1 MARNT
6 TPLKVVGKADEKNKS
21 AALDAAL
28 SQIDRAFG
36 KGAVMKLG
44 QKNSMD
50 VEAVSTGNLQVK
62 RLYPYT
68 VWQKF
73 RNKVVLRLL
82 WMLNMRLILFM
93 RVSSVLM

>member
-1 MARNT
+1 MARNS

-50 VEAVSTGNLQVK
+50 VEAVSTGSLGLDIALGIGGLP
-62 RLYPYT
+62 RG
-68 VWQKF
+68 
-73 RNKVVLRLL
+73 R
-82 WMLNMRLILFM
+82 IIEI
-93 RVSSVLM
+93 